1 MDLTMRDTTNW
12 RGIVLTAAVL
22 ALVLAIGFAGAKSS
36 LAQAPD
42 AEEIHANEGVP
53 EVEIER
59 RFNEMRREVLDDRAD
74 ALNWWLSGVAL
85 LLTVLVIGVAAG
97 GYLGVRKL
105 QAISTEARESV
116 ETARGYTEEARK
128 IVDEMRQYGE
138 DAGEVLRGMVS
149 AGSGAAQV
157 MTGEDTT
164 RDLGR
169 VGASAIA
176 EARQLG
182 EDGRIEEAIDRWRQ
196 IANVAAGS
204 NDELAALAH
213 KSVGDLS
220 EQKSR
225 SVRK

>member
-1 MDLTMRDTTNW
+1 MELRMRNTTKW
-12 RGIVLTAAVL
+12 RGIVLTATVFCMALAVG
-22 ALVLAIGFAGAKSS
+22 LVGTPSS

-42 AEEIHANEGVP
+42 AEEVLANEEAT

-59 RFNEMRREVLDDRAD
+59 RFIELRREVLDDRAD
-74 ALNWWLSGVAL
+74 ALDWWLSGIAL
-85 LLTVLVIGVAAG
+85 LLTILAIGVAAG
-97 GYLGVRKL
+97 GYLGVRML
-105 QAISTEARESV
+105 QDISAEARGSV
-116 ETARGYTEEARK
+116 ETARGYAEEARK
-128 IVDEMRQYGE
+128 MVDEMRQYGE
-138 DAGEVLRGMVS
+138 DAGEVLRGMGS

-164 RDLGR
+164 RDPGR

-182 EDGRIEEAIDRWRQ
+182 EDGRIEEAIERWRQ

-225 SVRK
+225 SVRT